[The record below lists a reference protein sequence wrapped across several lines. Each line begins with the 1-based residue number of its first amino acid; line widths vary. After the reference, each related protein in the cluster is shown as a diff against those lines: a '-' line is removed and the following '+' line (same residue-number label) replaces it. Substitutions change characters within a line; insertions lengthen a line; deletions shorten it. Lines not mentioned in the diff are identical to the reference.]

1 MPSFFSFCVDGLL
14 TADDAAVEIFLY
26 SSMTLLKK
34 ALSEFS
40 QLLPS
45 NVPIPLESI
54 FCSFLQFE
62 LTVIVSFHVVK
73 PLSFYT
79 KYKYIP

>member
-54 FCSFLQFE
+54 F
-62 LTVIVSFHVVK
+62 
-73 PLSFYT
+73 
-79 KYKYIP
+79 